1 MHVSAVRYMLHI
13 QQFLNFCCCHSVWGS
28 QRWRLTGLWEMYKI
42 EIIKNTNIDSSN
54 YIWKLIWGDRA
65 SRKGAS
71 GQRQLR
77 EGVMENQNSKLCSFY
92 LAQHL
97 PNTDSYRQKLCVVT
111 LAVEF
116 LCIVVI
122 SLSIL
127 ITVYLLSHFPL
138 LFEMEQFFPPC
149 RPDLPILM

>member
-42 EIIKNTNIDSSN
+42 EIIKNTNIDNSN

-77 EGVMENQNSKLCSFY
+77 EGVMESQNCKLCSFY

-122 SLSIL
+122 SLSWSQCIYCHIFL
-127 ITVYLLSHFPL
+127 CYLRWSSSSLLGDLSS
-138 LFEMEQFFPPC
+138 LF
-149 RPDLPILM
+149 